1 MCTHAPF
8 FISVSVIDND
18 NDNVHDSR
26 KLKVNIPLPQKKKNY
41 LIQVTIQ
48 TLNKNEAIQD
58 RKSQ

>member
-1 MCTHAPF
+1 M
-8 FISVSVIDND
+8 SVIDND